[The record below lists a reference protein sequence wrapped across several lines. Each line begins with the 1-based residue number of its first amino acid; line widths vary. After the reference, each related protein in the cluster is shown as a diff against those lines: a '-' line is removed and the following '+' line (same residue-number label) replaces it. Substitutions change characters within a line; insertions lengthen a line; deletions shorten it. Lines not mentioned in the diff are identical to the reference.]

1 MNRESGT
8 VPYKNQWEMWV
19 NEAVAETTS
28 GREGDV
34 GMEGENT
41 VYEERSEITQ
51 ICEKLYGYAY

>member
-1 MNRESGT
+1 
-8 VPYKNQWEMWV
+8 MWV